1 VFPRTRKTTLSDTP
15 FGTLSGFYG
24 TLSKNGIIS
33 GEFNEQVGPATPG
46 GVSDAN
52 RSNRPDPSSNV
63 EKIGIDPN
71 KDEVVSG
78 SQEKTTPK
86 KRIIEPEDWTLGMPL
101 NKETFEK
108 LEKAVEKLEIDPI
121 LFSGAIRQ
129 AVIQGIVDG
138 DTALAKQKMNELKI
152 QMYSIK
158 DVVIQEFDG
167 FDPREMLSPPNLE
180 DFFQF
185 PTDE

>member
-1 VFPRTRKTTLSDTP
+1 
-15 FGTLSGFYG
+15 
-24 TLSKNGIIS
+24 
-33 GEFNEQVGPATPG
+33 
-46 GVSDAN
+46 
-52 RSNRPDPSSNV
+52 
-63 EKIGIDPN
+63 
-71 KDEVVSG
+71 
-78 SQEKTTPK
+78 
-86 KRIIEPEDWTLGMPL
+86 MPL

-167 FDPREMLSPPNLE
+167 FDPQEMLSPPNLE